1 MLPDGFALMQE
12 DAHRALPGLPS
23 SSFDLVLAD
32 PPYLFGNAPR
42 VRKEHM
48 PALDGS
54 LIRWP
59 LIFSELH
66 RVLKGDRAM
75 LLFGHASTFMRL
87 GPEIAAA
94 GFRYCTDI
102 VWVKPGPVNFLQCRL
117 KPLSRHE
124 LISVWSKGRLRY
136 NPDEAKGPGEP
147 YRKRIPT
154 GCTFYDVER
163 RSSAECP
170 GGRYMTD
177 VLFAPNKCHFSKGE
191 RTKHPTQKPLGLVK
205 RLVQAFSF
213 PGDSVLD
220 PFLGSGTTMAA
231 CRDLGRAC
239 TGIEINSKYVEIIE
253 TRING
258 SECSNSL
265 KD

>member
-1 MLPDGFALMQE
+1 MSLMNS
-12 DAHRALPGLPS
+12 DAHDALPELPAG
-23 SSFDLVLAD
+23 SFDLVLTD

-48 PALDGS
+48 PALDGGR
-54 LIRWP
+54 IRWP

-66 RVLKGDRAM
+66 RLLRPDRAM

-102 VWVKPGPVNFLQCRL
+102 VWVKPGPVNFLQCRQ
-117 KPLSRHE
+117 KPLSQHE

-136 NPDEAKGPGEP
+136 NAEGAKGPGEP
-147 YRKRIPT
+147 YRKRRREEDA
-154 GCTFYDVER
+154 FYDIR
-163 RSSAECP
+163 LGGCAGCAS
-170 GGRYMTD
+170 GRYMTD
-177 VLFAPNKCHFSKGE
+177 VLFAPNKCRLRKGE
-191 RTKHPTQKPLGLVK
+191 RTKHPTQKPLALVR
-205 RLVQAFSF
+205 RLVQAFSY

-231 CRDLGRAC
+231 CRELGRAC
-239 TGIEINSKYVEIIE
+239 TGIEINAEYA
-253 TRING
+253 RIAEARVLNLMAG
-258 SECSNSL
+258 S
-265 KD
+265 

>member
-1 MLPDGFALMQE
+1 MSLMNR
-12 DAHRALPGLPS
+12 DAHGALPELPTE
-23 SSFDLVLAD
+23 SFDLVLTD

-54 LIRWP
+54 RIRWP
-59 LIFSELH
+59 LVFGELY
-66 RVLKGDRAM
+66 RILKDDRAM

-87 GPEIAAA
+87 GPEISAA

-102 VWVKPGPVNFLQCRL
+102 VWVKPGPVNFLQCRQ

-136 NPDEAKGPGEP
+136 NPDEAKGPGGP

-154 GCTFYDVER
+154 GCSFYDVER
-163 RSSAECP
+163 RSSAECL

-177 VLFAPNKCHFSKGE
+177 VLFAPNKCHFRKGE
-191 RTKHPTQKPLGLVK
+191 RTPHPTQKPLELVG
-205 RLVQAFSF
+205 RLVRAFSY
-213 PGDSVLD
+213 PGDLCAR
-220 PFLGSGTTMAA
+220 PLRRLG
-231 CRDLGRAC
+231 DNDGRLPGAGEGVHGDRGQQ
-239 TGIEINSKYVEIIE
+239 GI
-253 TRING
+253 R
-258 SECSNSL
+258 SN
-265 KD
+265 D